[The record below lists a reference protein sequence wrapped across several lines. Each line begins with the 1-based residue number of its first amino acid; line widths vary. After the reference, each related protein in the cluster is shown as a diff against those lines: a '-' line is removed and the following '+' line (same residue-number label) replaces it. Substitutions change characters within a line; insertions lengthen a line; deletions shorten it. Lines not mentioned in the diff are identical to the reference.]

1 MELSSEDS
9 LRLNVLLANKPQAI
23 RIDES
28 SMTLYGL
35 LDKGEAKISL
45 NPTCR
50 DDQYLRIIRELLSG
64 NVLGSSGGYPVYLQR
79 WTRMGQTRDENLEHL
94 LLLGEPEAVVAVAC
108 AAGLT
113 DELARRAWW
122 TLQDPDNARRM
133 LQNQAIVKGQMGS
146 ELANF
151 LIEYLPFETEPE
163 IIVESL
169 RLALQPGL
177 IDEALKQKLWTR
189 CNRKPTYYLGFLAS
203 IPDDL
208 PDQLPARELS
218 AQNRQTLA
226 ELAAADNPYAKA
238 LLRVCS
244 PAGQTFL
251 KTVIRVMEK
260 PANQDVVTILLEV
273 LRNDFA
279 SLRPEGNPDLIL
291 DELIEEAENRVMHP
305 ETDPQLAA
313 CLSAT
318 QGLRDAVKTLRV
330 LSGLGYG
337 VLRPIFRR
345 TDAIGS
351 LMRRKLE
358 PVSTP
363 LVEMLLLL
371 QGQK

>member
-9 LRLNVLLANKPQAI
+9 LRLNVLLANKPKAI

-35 LDKGEAKISL
+35 SDKGEAKVSL

-50 DDQYLRIIRELLSG
+50 DDQYLRLVREVLSG
-64 NVLGSSGGYPVYLQR
+64 NVLGSPGGYPVYLQR
-79 WTRMGQTRDENLEHL
+79 WTRMGQTRDENLAQL
-94 LLLGEPEAVVAVAC
+94 LLLGEPEAVIAVAC
-108 AAGLT
+108 ATGLT

-122 TLQDPDNARRM
+122 TSQDPDNARRM
-133 LQNQAIVKGQMGS
+133 LRNPAVVAGEMGK

-177 IDEALKQKLWTR
+177 IDTIFKEKLWAR

-203 IPDDL
+203 LPDDL
-208 PDQLPARELS
+208 PESVPGRALS
-218 AQNRQTLA
+218 EQNRQALTEFA
-226 ELAAADNPYAKA
+226 EKGNPYAVI
-238 LLRVCS
+238 LLRIYS
-244 PAGQTFL
+244 PAGQAFM
-251 KTVIRVMEK
+251 KTVARVMEK
-260 PANQDVVTILLEV
+260 PANQDVVTILLDV
-273 LRNDFA
+273 LREYFVD
-279 SLRPEGNPDLIL
+279 LRPEGDPDLTL
-291 DELIEEAENRVMHP
+291 DVLLEEAEQRISQ
-305 ETDPQLAA
+305 TDSDPQLHA

-318 QGLRDAVKTLRV
+318 EGLRDEFKMLRV

-337 VLRPIFRR
+337 IVRPIFRK
-345 TDAIGS
+345 TDAIGT

-358 PVSTP
+358 PVAAP
-363 LVEMLLLL
+363 LNEMILHL
-371 QGQK
+371 QGK